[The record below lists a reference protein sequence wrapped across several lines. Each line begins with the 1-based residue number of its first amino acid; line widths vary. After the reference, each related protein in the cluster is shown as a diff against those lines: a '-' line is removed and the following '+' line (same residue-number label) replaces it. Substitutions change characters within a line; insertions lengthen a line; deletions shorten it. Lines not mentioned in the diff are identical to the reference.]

1 MDASFSL
8 DKAGRL
14 TLSRDVNGSPFLD
27 ERAVYAV
34 FATLAAHKGGYG
46 WDGTV
51 GTDLHTIRKDG
62 RLTGTRLRG
71 ITVDL
76 FDQLKSDELVRS
88 GDGSAERLRTGAW
101 VLSLAWTT
109 KGGIPT
115 AQKVSL

>member
-1 MDASFSL
+1 MDVSFSL

-14 TLSRDVNGSPFLD
+14 TLSRDATGSPFLD

-34 FATLAAHKGGYG
+34 FATLCAHKGGYG

-51 GTDLHTIRKDG
+51 GTDLHTIHKDG

-71 ITVDL
+71 IAVDL

-88 GDGSAERLRTGAW
+88 GDGNAERLRTGAW

-109 KGGIPT
+109 KGGIPA

>member
-1 MDASFSL
+1 MDVSFSL

-14 TLSRDVNGSPFLD
+14 TLSRDANGSPFLD

-34 FATLAAHKGGYG
+34 FATLVAQKGEYG

-51 GTDLHTIRKDG
+51 GTYLHTVRKDG
-62 RLTGTRLRG
+62 RMTGTRLRG
-71 ITVDL
+71 IAVDL

-88 GDGSAERLRTGAW
+88 GDGNAERLRTGAW
-101 VLSLAWTT
+101 VLWLAWTT
-109 KGGIPT
+109 VGGAA

>member
-1 MDASFSL
+1 MDAAFSL

-14 TLSRDVNGSPFLD
+14 TLSRDANGSPFLD
-27 ERAVYAV
+27 ERAVFAV
-34 FATLAAHKGGYG
+34 FATLAAHKGCYG

-76 FDQLKSDELVRS
+76 FDQLNELVRS
-88 GDGSAERLRTGAW
+88 GDGNAERLRTGAW

-109 KGGIPT
+109 RGGAA

>member
-1 MDASFSL
+1 MDVAFSL
-8 DKAGRL
+8 DKTGRL
-14 TLSRDVNGSPFLD
+14 TLSRDANGSPFLD

-46 WDGTV
+46 WDSV
-51 GTDLHTIRKDG
+51 GTDLHTVRKDG

-71 ITVDL
+71 IAVDL

-101 VLSLAWTT
+101 VLTLAWTT
-109 KGGIPT
+109 KGGIV

>member
-1 MDASFSL
+1 MDISFTL
-8 DKAGRL
+8 DKSGRL
-14 TLSRDVNGSPFLD
+14 SLSRDANGSPFLD
-27 ERAVYAV
+27 ERAVFAV

-46 WDGTV
+46 WDGSV

-71 ITVDL
+71 IAVDL
-76 FDQLKSDELVRS
+76 FDQLKSDELVRG

-101 VLSLAWTT
+101 VLSLAWKTST
-109 KGGIPT
+109 GSS